1 MSRVAVFSTLLAC
14 VLGGAP
20 VTAAA
25 TAAAVDDQPERAS
38 HAHILVLGIEVV
50 PGSFPPVPASVK
62 ACIDL
67 AANEPVPA
75 LAHHVHL
82 HRGFAGEQL
91 FEHSGN
97 IVIPTAPYVDPAFG
111 PVPWDD
117 CAGFLAM
124 FGLEGELLRG
134 P

>member
-1 MSRVAVFSTLLAC
+1 MSRVAVFSTLLAL
-14 VLGGAP
+14 VLGGA
-20 VTAAA
+20 TITAAAAA
-25 TAAAVDDQPERAS
+25 TAQNDQPERAS
-38 HAHILVLGIEVV
+38 HAHILVLGVEVV

-75 LAHHVHL
+75 RAHHVHL
-82 HRGFAGEQL
+82 HLGFAGEQL

-97 IVIPTAPYVDPAFG
+97 IAIPTAPYVDPAFG

-117 CAGFLAM
+117 CAEFLAM
-124 FGLEGELLRG
+124 FGLD
-134 P
+134 

>member
-1 MSRVAVFSTLLAC
+1 MSRVAVFSTLLAF
-14 VLGGAP
+14 VLGGAT
-20 VTAAA
+20 VAAPA
-25 TAAAVDDQPERAS
+25 TAAAEDDQPERAG
-38 HAHILVLGIEVV
+38 HAHILVLGVEVV

-97 IVIPTAPYVDPAFG
+97 IVIPAAPYVDPAFG
-111 PVPWDD
+111 AVPWDD

-124 FGLEGELLRG
+124 FGLEGKLVGG